1 VASTPLGPSTLCLL
15 VLLTIGEKMIP
26 DYQTAMLP
34 TLRALA
40 DGSLHRAADVREQVA
55 RAFDV
60 SEQELRQLV
69 PSGQKTLFS
78 DRVSWAITYMKK
90 AGLLITPKRA
100 HYQISPRGQTLLS
113 EGFDRIDLAV
123 LARYPEFV
131 EWKERSAA
139 QKAAP
144 NSHPDASAAGGT
156 ETPEE
161 SLDSAY
167 TALRRAIEADL
178 LDQVKTMPPAFFEK
192 LVVQLLVAMGYGGSL
207 KDAGRAVGKS
217 GDGGI
222 DGIINEDKLGLDVI
236 HIQAKKWQNTVGRPD
251 IQSFAGS
258 LDGVKA
264 KKGIFITTS
273 WFSPEAK
280 AYVEKIE
287 KRIVLID
294 GDRLAA
300 LMFEHN
306 VGVTRVASYDVKRI
320 DTDYFS
326 EE

>member
-1 VASTPLGPSTLCLL
+1 
-15 VLLTIGEKMIP
+15 MIP

-40 DGSLHRAADVREQVA
+40 DGEVKRAGEIRDQVA
-55 RAFDV
+55 GVFNLTEE
-60 SEQELRQLV
+60 EQRELV

-78 DRVSWAITYMKK
+78 DRVSWALTYMKK
-90 AGLLITPKRA
+90 AALVETVKRA
-100 HYQISPRGQTLLS
+100 HYRLTPRGKNLLVS
-113 EGFDRIDLAV
+113 NPARVDLSV
-123 LARYPEFV
+123 LAKYPEFV
-131 EWKERSAA
+131 EWKERSD
-139 QKAAP
+139 AP
-144 NSHPDASAAGGT
+144 KPAKLAIAENPEAL

-167 TALRRAIEADL
+167 QTLRKAIEADL
-178 LDQVKTMPPAFFEK
+178 LDQVKAMPPAFFEK
-192 LVVQLLVAMGYGGSL
+192 LVVQLLVSMGYGGSL
-207 KDAGRAVGKS
+207 KDAGQAVGRS

-236 HIQAKKWQNTVGRPD
+236 HIQAKRWQNTVGRPE

-273 WFSPEAK
+273 GFSAEAR
-280 AYVEKIE
+280 AYVDKID
-287 KRIVLID
+287 KRIVLMD
-294 GDRLAA
+294 GERLAT

-306 VGVTRVASYDVKRI
+306 VGVTKVASYDVKQV
-320 DTDYFS
+320 DGDYFS

>member
-1 VASTPLGPSTLCLL
+1 
-15 VLLTIGEKMIP
+15 MIP

-34 TLRALA
+34 TLAALS
-40 DGSLHRAADVREQVA
+40 DGSVRRAREIRDELA
-55 RAFDV
+55 RVFNV
-60 SEQELRQLV
+60 SDEELGELV

-78 DRVSWAITYMKK
+78 DRVSWALTYMKK
-90 AGLLITPKRA
+90 AGLLLTPKRA
-100 HYQISPRGQTLLS
+100 HYQITPRGKELL
-113 EGFDRIDLAV
+113 DAKPARIDLTV
-123 LARYPEFV
+123 LARYPDFV
-131 EWKERSAA
+131 EWKERSDAPKPA
-139 QKAAP
+139 KPAPVAAP
-144 NSHPDASAAGGT
+144 NSTH
-156 ETPEE
+156 TPEE

-167 TALRRAIEADL
+167 LALRRTIEGDL
-178 LDQVKTMPPAFFEK
+178 LDFVKSMPPAFFEK

-207 KDAGRAVGKS
+207 KDAGQAVGKS

-222 DGIINEDKLGLDVI
+222 DGIIKEDKLGLDVI
-236 HIQAKKWQNTVGRPD
+236 HIQAKRWQNTVGRPE

-273 WFSPEAK
+273 SFSPDAR
-280 AYVEKIE
+280 AYVDKIE

-294 GDRLAA
+294 GERLAG

-306 VGVTRVASYDVKRI
+306 VGVARVAAYEVKRV

>member
-1 VASTPLGPSTLCLL
+1 
-15 VLLTIGEKMIP
+15 MIP

-34 TLRALA
+34 TLRSLA
-40 DGSLHRAADVREQVA
+40 SGTVRRAGEVREDVA
-55 RAFDV
+55 REFALSD
-60 SEQELRQLV
+60 EELRELV

-78 DRVSWAITYMKK
+78 DRVSWALTYMKK
-90 AGLLITPKRA
+90 AGLLETPKRA
-100 HYQISPRGQTLLS
+100 HYRITARGKALLAENPPRVDLS
-113 EGFDRIDLAV
+113 V
-123 LARYPEFV
+123 LVRYPEFV
-131 EWKERSAA
+131 EWKDRSDSTRSSGKTAVAPAA
-139 QKAAP
+139 DSTQ
-144 NSHPDASAAGGT
+144 
-156 ETPEE
+156 TPEE

-167 TALRRAIEADL
+167 SALRKTIEAEL
-178 LDQVKTMPPAFFEK
+178 LDQVKSMPPAFFEK

-207 KDAGRAVGKS
+207 KDAGQAVGKS

-222 DGIINEDKLGLDVI
+222 DGIIKEDKLGLDVI
-236 HIQAKKWQNTVGRPD
+236 HIQAKRWQGTVGRPE

-273 WFSPEAK
+273 SFSPDARG
-280 AYVEKIE
+280 YVDKIE

-294 GDRLAA
+294 GERLAT
-300 LMFEHN
+300 LMFDHS

-326 EE
+326 DE

>member
-1 VASTPLGPSTLCLL
+1 
-15 VLLTIGEKMIP
+15 MIP

-34 TLRALA
+34 TLRTLA
-40 DGSLHRAADVREQVA
+40 DVTVRRAGEIREEVA
-55 RAFDV
+55 NVFNLTEEEAR
-60 SEQELRQLV
+60 ELV

-78 DRVSWAITYMKK
+78 DRVSWALTYMKK
-90 AGLLITPKRA
+90 AGLVETPKRA
-100 HYQISPRGQTLLS
+100 HYRITRRGSELLAKNPS
-113 EGFDRIDLAV
+113 RIDLTV
-123 LARYPEFV
+123 LAQYPEFV
-131 EWKERSAA
+131 EWKERSDGNRTSATKPAA
-139 QKAAP
+139 VQV
-144 NSHPDASAAGGT
+144 PDST
-156 ETPEE
+156 QTPEE

-167 TALRRAIEADL
+167 AALRRTIEADL
-178 LDQVKTMPPAFFEK
+178 LDQVKAMPPAFFEK

-207 KDAGRAVGKS
+207 KDAGQAVGKS

-222 DGIINEDKLGLDVI
+222 DGIIKEDKLGLDVI
-236 HIQAKKWQNTVGRPD
+236 HIQAKRWQNTVGRPE

-273 WFSPEAK
+273 GFSPEARS
-280 AYVEKIE
+280 YVDKIE

-294 GDRLAA
+294 GERLAA
-300 LMFEHN
+300 LMFDHN
-306 VGVTRVASYDVKRI
+306 VGVTRVAAYEVKRI

>member
-1 VASTPLGPSTLCLL
+1 
-15 VLLTIGEKMIP
+15 MIP

-34 TLRALA
+34 TLQALS
-40 DGSLHRAADVREQVA
+40 DGAVRRAAEIRDKVGVVFKLSEEEMRE
-55 RAFDV
+55 
-60 SEQELRQLV
+60 LV

-78 DRVSWAITYMKK
+78 DRVSWALTYMKK
-90 AGLLITPKRA
+90 AGLVETTKRA
-100 HYQISPRGQTLLS
+100 HYQITPRGKELLS
-113 EGFDRIDLAV
+113 TNPTRVDLTV
-123 LARYPEFV
+123 LAQYPEFV
-131 EWKERSAA
+131 GWK
-139 QKAAP
+139 
-144 NSHPDASAAGGT
+144 DASDGPRAKPSIPAPKASH

-167 TALRRAIEADL
+167 LALRATIEAEL
-178 LDQVKTMPPAFFEK
+178 LDQVKTMPPAFFER

-207 KDAGRAVGKS
+207 KDAGQAVGKS

-222 DGIINEDKLGLDVI
+222 DGIIKEDKLGLDVI
-236 HIQAKKWQNTVGRPD
+236 HIQAKRWQSTVGRPE

-273 WFSPEAK
+273 SYSPEAK
-280 AYVEKIE
+280 GYVEKID

-294 GDRLAA
+294 GSLLAA
-300 LMFEHN
+300 LMFDHN
-306 VGVTRVASYDVKRI
+306 VGATRVATYDVKRV
-320 DTDYFS
+320 DLDFFS

>member
-1 VASTPLGPSTLCLL
+1 
-15 VLLTIGEKMIP
+15 MIP

-34 TLRALA
+34 TLRTLS
-40 DGSLHRAADVREQVA
+40 DGGVKRAGDIRDQVA
-55 RAFDV
+55 SVFNLTEE
-60 SEQELRQLV
+60 EQRELV

-78 DRVSWAITYMKK
+78 DRVSWALTYMKK
-90 AGLLITPKRA
+90 AGLVETVKRA
-100 HYQISPRGQTLLS
+100 HYRLTPRGKDLLAS
-113 EGFDRIDLAV
+113 NPARVDLSV
-123 LARYPEFV
+123 LAKYPEFV
-131 EWKERSAA
+131 DWKERSD
-139 QKAAP
+139 AP
-144 NSHPDASAAGGT
+144 KPAKPAVANLPDAL

-167 TALRRAIEADL
+167 QTLRKAIEADL
-178 LDQVKTMPPAFFEK
+178 LDQVKAMPPAFFEK
-192 LVVQLLVAMGYGGSL
+192 LVVQLLVSMGYGGSL
-207 KDAGRAVGKS
+207 KDAGQAVGKS

-222 DGIINEDKLGLDVI
+222 DGIIKEDKLGLDVI
-236 HIQAKKWQNTVGRPD
+236 HIQAKRWQNTVGRPE

-273 WFSPEAK
+273 GFSAEAR
-280 AYVEKIE
+280 AYVDKIE

-294 GDRLAA
+294 GERLAA

-306 VGVTRVASYDVKRI
+306 VGVTKVASYDVKQV
-320 DTDYFS
+320 DGDYFT

>member
-1 VASTPLGPSTLCLL
+1 
-15 VLLTIGEKMIP
+15 MIP

-34 TLRALA
+34 TLKSLANGTVLRA
-40 DGSLHRAADVREQVA
+40 SEVRDNVA
-55 RAFDV
+55 KVFSV
-60 SEQELRQLV
+60 SDEELRELV

-78 DRVSWAITYMKK
+78 DRVSWALTYMKK
-90 AGLLITPKRA
+90 AGLLETPKRA
-100 HYQISPRGQTLLS
+100 HYRITQRGRDLLGINP
-113 EGFDRIDLAV
+113 ERIDLRV
-123 LARYPEFV
+123 LSKYPEFV
-131 EWKERSAA
+131 DWKERSDTPKGA
-139 QKAAP
+139 KAAP
-144 NSHPDASAAGGT
+144 PTTLDESQ
-156 ETPEE
+156 TPEE

-167 TALRRAIEADL
+167 LALRRTIEADL
-178 LDQVKTMPPAFFEK
+178 LDQVKAMPPAFFEK

-207 KDAGRAVGKS
+207 KDAGQAVGKS

-222 DGIINEDKLGLDVI
+222 DGIIKEDKLGLDVI
-236 HIQAKKWQNTVGRPD
+236 HVQAKRWQNTVGRPE

-273 WFSPEAK
+273 AFSPEAR
-280 AYVEKIE
+280 AYADKIE

-294 GDRLAA
+294 GERLAG

>member
-1 VASTPLGPSTLCLL
+1 
-15 VLLTIGEKMIP
+15 MIP

-34 TLRALA
+34 TLRALS
-40 DGSLHRAADVREQVA
+40 DGLVRRATDIRDTVA
-55 RAFDV
+55 NVFKL
-60 SEQELRQLV
+60 SEEELRELV

-78 DRVSWAITYMKK
+78 DRVSWALTYMKK
-90 AGLLITPKRA
+90 AGLVETPKRA
-100 HYQISPRGQTLLS
+100 HYRLTQRGRDLLAS
-113 EGFDRIDLAV
+113 KPERIDLTV
-123 LARYPEFV
+123 LSGYAEFV
-131 EWKERSAA
+131 EWKERSDAPKA
-139 QKAAP
+139 QKVERHVP
-144 NSHPDASAAGGT
+144 SETPQ
-156 ETPEE
+156 TPEE

-167 TALRRAIEADL
+167 LALRRTVESDL

-207 KDAGRAVGKS
+207 KDAGQAVGKS

-222 DGIINEDKLGLDVI
+222 DGIIKEDKLGLDVI
-236 HIQAKKWQNTVGRPD
+236 HVQAKRWQSTVGRPE

-273 WFSPEAK
+273 SFSPEARTY
-280 AYVEKIE
+280 ADKIE

-294 GDRLAA
+294 GERLAG

-306 VGVTRVASYDVKRI
+306 VGVTRVVSYDVKRV

>member
-1 VASTPLGPSTLCLL
+1 
-15 VLLTIGEKMIP
+15 MIP

-34 TLRALA
+34 TLLALA
-40 DGSLHRAADVREQVA
+40 DDQVHTAAEVRDHVAKVFQVT
-55 RAFDV
+55 D
-60 SEQELRQLV
+60 SELRELV

-78 DRVSWAITYMKK
+78 DRVSWALTYMKK
-90 AGLLITPKRA
+90 AGLLETPKRA
-100 HYQISPRGQTLLS
+100 HYRVTDRGKALLLS
-113 EGFDRIDLAV
+113 NPKRIDLSV

-131 EWKERSAA
+131 DWKERSETARPA
-139 QKAAP
+139 KP
-144 NSHPDASAAGGT
+144 KGTPEHASL

-167 TALRRAIEADL
+167 LALRRTIEADV
-178 LDQVKTMPPAFFEK
+178 LDQVKAMSPAFFEK

-207 KDAGRAVGKS
+207 KDAGQAIGKS

-222 DGIINEDKLGLDVI
+222 DGIIKEDKLGLDVI
-236 HIQAKKWQNTVGRPD
+236 HIQAKRWQGSVGRPE

-273 WFSPEAK
+273 GFTPDAK
-280 AYVEKIE
+280 AYAEKIE

-294 GDRLAA
+294 GERLAT
-300 LMFEHN
+300 LLFEHN
-306 VGVTRVASYDVKRI
+306 VGVSRVAAYEVKRV
-320 DTDYFS
+320 DTDYFT

>member
-1 VASTPLGPSTLCLL
+1 
-15 VLLTIGEKMIP
+15 MIP

-40 DGSLHRAADVREQVA
+40 TGAVRRATEIRDEVA
-55 RAFDV
+55 QFFKLTDD
-60 SEQELRQLV
+60 ELRELV

-78 DRVSWAITYMKK
+78 DRVSWALTYMKK
-90 AGLLITPKRA
+90 AGLLETPKRA
-100 HYQISPRGQTLLS
+100 HYRITQRGRELL
-113 EGFDRIDLAV
+113 GTNPQRIDLTV

-131 EWKERSAA
+131 EWKERSD
-139 QKAAP
+139 AP
-144 NSHPDASAAGGT
+144 KPIKSPSET
-156 ETPEE
+156 TLESVQTPEE

-167 TALRRAIEADL
+167 LALRGTIEADL
-178 LDQVKTMPPAFFEK
+178 LDQVKALSPAFFER
-192 LVVQLLVAMGYGGSL
+192 LVVQLLVSMGYGGSL
-207 KDAGRAVGKS
+207 KDAGKAIGKS

-222 DGIINEDKLGLDVI
+222 DGIIKEDQLGLDVI
-236 HIQAKKWQNTVGRPD
+236 HIQAKRWQNTVGRPEV
-251 IQSFAGS
+251 QSFAGS

-273 WFSPEAK
+273 SFSPEAR
-280 AYVEKIE
+280 AYADKIE

-294 GDRLAA
+294 GEHLAS

-306 VGVTRVASYDVKRI
+306 VGVTRIAAYDVKRI
-320 DTDYFS
+320 DTDYFD

>member
-1 VASTPLGPSTLCLL
+1 
-15 VLLTIGEKMIP
+15 MIP

-34 TLRALA
+34 TLR
-40 DGSLHRAADVREQVA
+40 SLTSGTVRRAGEVRDEVA
-55 RAFDV
+55 REFALSD
-60 SEQELRQLV
+60 EELRELV

-78 DRVSWAITYMKK
+78 DRVSWALTYMKK
-90 AGLLITPKRA
+90 AGLLETPKRA
-100 HYQISPRGQTLLS
+100 HYRITARGKALLA
-113 EGFDRIDLAV
+113 ENPGRVDLTV

-131 EWKERSAA
+131 EWKERSDSTRSSDKTAV
-139 QKAAP
+139 AP
-144 NSHPDASAAGGT
+144 VTDST
-156 ETPEE
+156 QTPEE

-167 TALRRAIEADL
+167 SALRKTIEAEL
-178 LDQVKTMPPAFFEK
+178 LDQVKSMPPAFFEK

-207 KDAGRAVGKS
+207 KDAGQAVGKS

-222 DGIINEDKLGLDVI
+222 DGIIKEDKLGLDVI
-236 HIQAKKWQNTVGRPD
+236 HVQAKRWQGTVGRPE

-273 WFSPEAK
+273 SFSPDAR
-280 AYVEKIE
+280 AYVDKIE

-294 GDRLAA
+294 GERLAT
-300 LMFEHN
+300 LMFDHS

-326 EE
+326 DE

>member
-1 VASTPLGPSTLCLL
+1 
-15 VLLTIGEKMIP
+15 MIP

-34 TLRALA
+34 TLRTLA
-40 DGSLHRAADVREQVA
+40 DGAVRRSGEIRDEVA
-55 RAFDV
+55 KVFDLTD
-60 SEQELRQLV
+60 EELRELV

-78 DRVSWAITYMKK
+78 DRVSWALTYMKK
-90 AGLLITPKRA
+90 AGLLETPRRA
-100 HYQISPRGQTLLS
+100 HYRITAAGRELLARKP
-113 EGFDRIDLAV
+113 ERIDLTV
-123 LARYPEFV
+123 LAEYPEFV
-131 EWKERSAA
+131 EWKDRSDAPKP
-139 QKAAP
+139 QKP
-144 NSHPDASAAGGT
+144 TTTVSAVSS

-167 TALRRAIEADL
+167 VALRRTVEADL
-178 LDQVKTMPPAFFEK
+178 LDQVKAMPPAFFEK
-192 LVVQLLVAMGYGGSL
+192 LVVQLVVAMGYGGSL
-207 KDAGRAVGKS
+207 KDAGQAVGKS

-222 DGIINEDKLGLDVI
+222 DGIIKEDKLGLDVI
-236 HIQAKKWQNTVGRPD
+236 HIQAKRWQGSVGRPD

-273 WFSPEAK
+273 HFSSDAQ
-280 AYVEKIE
+280 AYVERIE
-287 KRIVLID
+287 KRIVLVD
-294 GDRLAA
+294 GERLAS

-320 DTDYFS
+320 DSDYFT

>member
-1 VASTPLGPSTLCLL
+1 
-15 VLLTIGEKMIP
+15 MIP

-40 DGSLHRAADVREQVA
+40 NGSVRRAGEVRDEVA
-55 RAFDV
+55 RVFKITD
-60 SEQELRQLV
+60 EELRELV

-78 DRVSWAITYMKK
+78 DRVSWALTYMKK
-90 AGLLITPKRA
+90 AGLLETPKRA
-100 HYQISPRGQTLLS
+100 HYRITARGKDLLAS
-113 EGFDRIDLAV
+113 GVDRIDLSV

-131 EWKERSAA
+131 EWKDRSDSPRSSKPSPLATA
-139 QKAAP
+139 E
-144 NSHPDASAAGGT
+144 ASQ
-156 ETPEE
+156 TPEE

-167 TALRRAIEADL
+167 SALRRTIEAEL
-178 LDQVKTMPPAFFEK
+178 LDQVKAMPPAFFEK

-207 KDAGRAVGKS
+207 KDAGQAVGKS

-222 DGIINEDKLGLDVI
+222 DGIIKEDKLGLDVI
-236 HIQAKKWQNTVGRPD
+236 HIQAKRWQATVGRPE

-273 WFSPEAK
+273 SFSPDAR
-280 AYVEKIE
+280 AYVDKIE
-287 KRIVLID
+287 KRIVLVD
-294 GDRLAA
+294 GERLAA
-300 LMFEHN
+300 LMFDHN
-306 VGVTRVASYDVKRI
+306 VGVTRVVAYDVKRI

>member
-1 VASTPLGPSTLCLL
+1 
-15 VLLTIGEKMIP
+15 MIP

-34 TLRALA
+34 TLRALSN
-40 DGSLHRAADVREQVA
+40 GTVLRATDIREFVAQV
-55 RAFDV
+55 FHV
-60 SEQELRQLV
+60 SEDELRELV

-78 DRVSWAITYMKK
+78 DRVSWALTYMKK
-90 AGLLITPKRA
+90 AGLLETPKRA
-100 HYQISPRGQTLLS
+100 HYRLTQRGRDLLATNP
-113 EGFDRIDLAV
+113 ERIDLTI

-131 EWKERSAA
+131 DWKERSD
-139 QKAAP
+139 AP
-144 NSHPDASAAGGT
+144 KGTKVVAHATLDGSH
-156 ETPEE
+156 TPEE

-167 TALRRAIEADL
+167 LALRRTIEADL
-178 LDQVKTMPPAFFEK
+178 LDQVKSMPPAFFEK
-192 LVVQLLVAMGYGGSL
+192 LVVQLLVSMGYGGSL
-207 KDAGRAVGKS
+207 KDAGQAVGKS

-222 DGIINEDKLGLDVI
+222 DGIIKEDKLGLDVI
-236 HIQAKKWQNTVGRPD
+236 HVQAKRWQSTVGRPE

-273 WFSPEAK
+273 TFSSDAK
-280 AYVEKIE
+280 AYADKIE

-294 GDRLAA
+294 GERLAG

-306 VGVTRVASYDVKRI
+306 VGVTRVASYDVKRV

>member
-1 VASTPLGPSTLCLL
+1 
-15 VLLTIGEKMIP
+15 MIP

-34 TLRALA
+34 TLRSLE
-40 DGSLHRAADVREQVA
+40 DGAIHRAGDIRDRVSLIFELTEDEARE
-55 RAFDV
+55 
-60 SEQELRQLV
+60 LV
-69 PSGQKTLFS
+69 PSGRKTLFS
-78 DRVSWAITYMKK
+78 DRISWAITYMKK
-90 AGLLITPKRA
+90 AGFLETPKRA
-100 HYQISPRGQTLLS
+100 HYRITQRGKDLLARNPA
-113 EGFDRIDLAV
+113 RIDLTV
-123 LARYPEFV
+123 LATYPEFV
-131 EWKERSAA
+131 EWKERSDGNRGSTP
-139 QKAAP
+139 KP
-144 NSHPDASAAGGT
+144 PRGGLDPT

-167 TALRRAIEADL
+167 LALRRTIETDL
-178 LDQVKTMPPAFFEK
+178 LDQVKSMPPAFFEK

-207 KDAGRAVGKS
+207 KDAGQAVGKS

-222 DGIINEDKLGLDVI
+222 DGIIKEDKLGLDVI
-236 HIQAKKWQNTVGRPD
+236 HIQAKRWQNTVGRPE

-273 WFSPEAK
+273 SFSPDAK
-280 AYVEKIE
+280 AYVDKIE

-300 LMFEHN
+300 LMFDHN
-306 VGVTRVASYDVKRI
+306 VGVTRLAAYEVKRV

>member
-1 VASTPLGPSTLCLL
+1 
-15 VLLTIGEKMIP
+15 MIP

-40 DGSLHRAADVREQVA
+40 DGTIRRAGEIRDEVA
-55 RAFDV
+55 KVFNL
-60 SEQELRQLV
+60 SEDELRELV

-78 DRVSWAITYMKK
+78 DRVSWAMTYMKK
-90 AGLLITPKRA
+90 AGLLETPKRA
-100 HYQISPRGQTLLS
+100 HYQITARGKALLA
-113 EGFDRIDLAV
+113 ENPARIDLS
-123 LARYPEFV
+123 LLGRYPEFV
-131 EWKERSAA
+131 EWKERSDSAR
-139 QKAAP
+139 P
-144 NSHPDASAAGGT
+144 SGNGSAAADV
-156 ETPEE
+156 EAIQTPEE
-161 SLDSAY
+161 SLDTAY
-167 TALRRAIEADL
+167 SALRRAIETEL
-178 LDQVKTMPPAFFEK
+178 LDQVKAMPPAFFEK

-207 KDAGRAVGKS
+207 KDAGQAVGKS

-222 DGIINEDKLGLDVI
+222 DGIIKEDKLGLDVI
-236 HIQAKKWQNTVGRPD
+236 HIQAKRWQGTVGRPE

-273 WFSPEAK
+273 NYSLEAR

-287 KRIVLID
+287 KRIVLVD

-300 LMFEHN
+300 LMFDHD
-306 VGVTRVASYDVKRI
+306 VGVARVASYEVKRI
-320 DTDYFS
+320 DADYFN

>member
-1 VASTPLGPSTLCLL
+1 
-15 VLLTIGEKMIP
+15 MIP

-34 TLRALA
+34 TLRALS
-40 DGSLHRAADVREQVA
+40 DGGVKRAGDIRDQVA
-55 RAFDV
+55 GVFNLTEE
-60 SEQELRQLV
+60 EQRELV

-78 DRVSWAITYMKK
+78 DRVSWALTYMKK
-90 AGLLITPKRA
+90 AALVETVRRA
-100 HYQISPRGQTLLS
+100 HYRLTPRGKDLLATNPA
-113 EGFDRIDLAV
+113 RVDLSV

-131 EWKERSAA
+131 DWKERSD
-139 QKAAP
+139 AP
-144 NSHPDASAAGGT
+144 KPAKPAVASIPGAL

-167 TALRRAIEADL
+167 QTLRKAIEADL
-178 LDQVKTMPPAFFEK
+178 LDQVKAMPPAFFEK
-192 LVVQLLVAMGYGGSL
+192 LVVQLLVSMGYGGSL
-207 KDAGRAVGKS
+207 KDAGQAVGKS

-236 HIQAKKWQNTVGRPD
+236 HIQAKRWHNTVGRPE

-264 KKGIFITTS
+264 KKGVFITTS
-273 WFSPEAK
+273 GFSAEAR
-280 AYVEKIE
+280 AYVDKIE

-294 GDRLAA
+294 GERLAA

-306 VGVTRVASYDVKRI
+306 VGVTKVASYDVKQV
-320 DTDYFS
+320 DGDYFT

>member
-1 VASTPLGPSTLCLL
+1 
-15 VLLTIGEKMIP
+15 MIP

-34 TLRALA
+34 TLNTLA
-40 DGSLHRAADVREQVA
+40 DGEVWRSGEIRDRVAMVFKLSEEEQRE
-55 RAFDV
+55 
-60 SEQELRQLV
+60 LV

-78 DRVSWAITYMKK
+78 DRVSWALTYMKK
-90 AGLLITPKRA
+90 AGLVETVKRA
-100 HYQISPRGQTLLS
+100 HYRITPKGRTLLQS
-113 EGFDRIDLAV
+113 NPSRVDLSV
-123 LARYPEFV
+123 LAQYPEFV
-131 EWKERSAA
+131 EWKERSDAP
-139 QKAAP
+139 KAGKSLTAP
-144 NSHPDASAAGGT
+144 PEESL

-167 TALRRAIEADL
+167 QALRKAIEADL
-178 LDQVKTMPPAFFEK
+178 LDQVKAMPPAFFEK

-207 KDAGRAVGKS
+207 KDAGQAVGKS

-222 DGIINEDKLGLDVI
+222 DGIIKEDKLGLDVI
-236 HIQAKKWQNTVGRPD
+236 HIQAKRWQGTVGRPE

-273 WFSPEAK
+273 SFSNDARV
-280 AYVEKIE
+280 YVDKID
-287 KRIVLID
+287 KRIVLVD
-294 GDRLAA
+294 GERLAA

-306 VGVTRVASYDVKRI
+306 VGVTKVASYDVKQV
-320 DTDYFS
+320 DGDYFS